1 MKTPKWIINF
11 TVCAGIDEPI
21 VLYFYD
27 EKNAREM
34 YESLKK
40 NDIVVDLYLSK
51 VAEGR

>member
-21 VLYFYD
+21 VWYFYD

-51 VAEGR
+51 VAEGM